1 MEIKQK
7 YLTPNE
13 YSRPQKKLGEVK
25 AIVLHWLAAP
35 RGTPQGVF
43 NYFEERKKGK
53 TGYGSAHFC
62 IGMDGETWQYMPMD
76 EMAYHVGSK
85 TYTDYG
91 LSLSSYPNN
100 CTVGIELSH
109 NDWEGSFTDET
120 WETAK
125 ELVNYLLV
133 TYNLGVDDITTHNAV
148 VGWKDCP
155 RWFVTFPEEFNRFK
169 KEVERMRTQEIHP
182 AYITTNKG
190 TVARTYINS
199 KKLYIIPENA
209 VAEVIKVENGWFK
222 VSYQGQYGWIPSKNT
237 I

>member
-13 YSRPQKKLGEVK
+13 YSRPQRKLEKVK

-35 RGTPQGVF
+35 RGTPQGVY

-62 IGMDGETWQYMPMD
+62 VGMDGEVMQYMPME

-100 CTVGIELSH
+100 CTIGIEMSH
-109 NDWEGSFTDET
+109 IDWEGSFTDET
-120 WETAK
+120 WDTTVELTAM
-125 ELVNYLLV
+125 LLK
-133 TYNLGVDDITTHNAV
+133 TYDLGIDDITTHMKI

-155 RWFVTFPEEFNRFK
+155 RWFKTFPKEFDRFK
-169 KEVERMRTQEIHP
+169 EDVRNKLSKTLDPLSVTVKKN
-182 AYITTNKG
+182 TT
-190 TVARTYINS
+190 ARVYING
-199 KKLYIIPENA
+199 KALYTIPENKSS
-209 VAEVIKVENGWFK
+209 ELLKVEDGWFK
-222 VSYQGQYGWIPSKNT
+222 VSYDEHYGWIPSKNT
-237 I
+237 